1 MALHRRFIRRIIVAA
16 ALSLG
21 LGSTAQAADEI
32 VLKFADTHPLTHFLS
47 INGHQAFMKRVQ
59 ELTGG
64 KVKFQHFP
72 AEQLGKEK
80 DMLELARKGLADIV
94 FTGAGQSSG
103 KLPLGGGADL
113 PGLGADVVK
122 NTRAYQVYLNSNTL
136 VVDEFLKMGLRPF
149 MGFMYP
155 PYQVL
160 SGSKPVQKIADLK
173 GMKIRINSPVMGSAI
188 EALGGTPVMLTS
200 PEVFEGLQ
208 RGTVDGTTFSYISG
222 KSWKLEE
229 VVKYGTVG
237 IDVGTVASFW
247 AINENTWKKLPDDV
261 KQAIRKASDETSAAM
276 AAAADKEEK
285 GIIAD
290 WEKKGKG
297 LYHLTAADQTEWGNK
312 VKPAIEQWITT
323 MEARGLPA
331 RKSVEQLW
339 KIRAELN

>member
-1 MALHRRFIRRIIVAA
+1 MVPRHRFVCRVIVAA
-16 ALSLG
+16 ALSMCM
-21 LGSTAQAADEI
+21 GSSAQAAEEI

-47 INGHQAFMKRVQ
+47 VNGHQAFMKKVEQ
-59 ELTGG
+59 LTAG
-64 KVKFQHFP
+64 KVKFVHYP

-80 DMLELARKGLADIV
+80 DMLELGRKGIADIV
-94 FTGAGQSSG
+94 FTGAGQSTG

-113 PGLGADVVK
+113 PGLGADVIK
-122 NTRAYQVYLNSNTL
+122 NTRAYQILLNSNTV
-136 VVDEFLKMGLRPF
+136 VVDEFLKMGLHPI

-155 PYQVL
+155 PYQIL

-173 GMKIRINSPVMGSAI
+173 GLKIRINSPVMGSAI

-229 VVKYGTVG
+229 VIKAGTVG
-237 IDVGTVASFW
+237 IDVGTVGSFW

-261 KQAIRKASDETSAAM
+261 KNAIRKASDETSASM

-285 GIIAD
+285 GIIAE
-290 WEKKGKG
+290 WEQKGKT
-297 LYHLTAADQTEWGNK
+297 LYHLTAADQAEWGKK
-312 VKPAIEQWITT
+312 VRPAIEQWITT
-323 MEARGLPA
+323 MEGRGLPA